1 MGGRKV
7 VQPVLHRVVAKEVG
21 RVDEQTRERLTDKV
35 YRTLI
40 LLLSKQ
46 EGAVTDY
53 ELRTRGNHDT
63 KEPA

>member
-1 MGGRKV
+1 M
-7 VQPVLHRVVAKEVG
+7 
-21 RVDEQTRERLTDKV
+21 DEQTRERLTDKV

-40 LLLSKQ
+40 ILLSKQ

-53 ELRTRGNHDT
+53 ELRTRGKNHDT